1 MATTRTIIILA
12 AAFLS
17 VSCSGLRQ
25 AARTEAQVAICCTAD
40 ADYTGEGKVNIDI
53 EVSVPEDF
61 RNHNTGIVVVPELVS
76 EDGHERVPLTECIA
90 EGALHNTFNGRKYI
104 YEPGLTDSVAVR
116 KAYMRRGATLLESVT
131 AVRLEDWMKESRIS
145 VNVYADAYCRK
156 VLLSSETFPLSV
168 IDPNSFADLEFRER
182 YYYVW
187 EDGTSAGER
196 YFPLADGFL
205 FSLDSYSVDDE
216 NIRTSLGEY
225 VSGVLSMDNLSD
237 YSVSVTVSNS
247 PEGSLG
253 YNRDL
258 GRDRLQAAK
267 DLLSDAGIDTAKCS
281 FTVVEENWDGVRKAV
296 SESFSRNRLEIL
308 SILDSIADPDERE
321 NAIRD
326 RYYSEWRE
334 LRKNV
339 YPALRY
345 CRIEIVGDLL
355 PDSFCLAGDDSGPD
369 ACGLNISM
377 LEKVKSGDFT
387 GAADAADM
395 IPNSGIP
402 EKILYNKAMVYLK
415 TGREEE
421 AGALLRRCTG
431 IPEARY
437 NLAVLY
443 IMSHNYAGAE
453 PLLEDC
459 DCINRAVV
467 KAALGKDDEA
477 RDILVLLPDSAARD
491 GLTDMLEK

>member
-355 PDSFCLAGDDSGPD
+355 PDSF
-369 ACGLNISM
+369 
-377 LEKVKSGDFT
+377 
-387 GAADAADM
+387 
-395 IPNSGIP
+395 
-402 EKILYNKAMVYLK
+402 
-415 TGREEE
+415 
-421 AGALLRRCTG
+421 
-431 IPEARY
+431 
-437 NLAVLY
+437 
-443 IMSHNYAGAE
+443 
-453 PLLEDC
+453 
-459 DCINRAVV
+459 
-467 KAALGKDDEA
+467 
-477 RDILVLLPDSAARD
+477 
-491 GLTDMLEK
+491 